1 MLPLVEFTIACTA
14 PAQGY
19 ALPFPTN
26 AHQEHLPSAH
36 KQTIEV
42 SYTEFRQNIASTFLS
57 EITICI
63 LFRLQTSRTED
74 KEDYS
79 QILCDY
85 LYIPIKTHFSSYQT
99 NFQ

>member
-36 KQTIEV
+36 KQPLRLVTQNLDKILLPHFYLKWQFAYFLDCRPQELKTKKTIPKFYV
-42 SYTEFRQNIASTFLS
+42 I
-57 EITICI
+57 I
-63 LFRLQTSRTED
+63 
-74 KEDYS
+74 
-79 QILCDY
+79 
-85 LYIPIKTHFSSYQT
+85 YIYQ
-99 NFQ
+99 